1 MSTLTKEDIKIE
13 VDKIKKISNTDL
25 ADLCSVTEQ
34 AIRAGGG
41 FGWLTIPP
49 RDTLKNYWNGLV
61 LIKTKKCKFI
71 SRIQVEFGVFLDW
84 VVGKMM
90 SRC

>member
-1 MSTLTKEDIKIE
+1 MDCENRMLIGRVPRK
-13 VDKIKKISNTDL
+13 DL
-25 ADLCSVTEQ
+25 
-34 AIRAGGG
+34 
-41 FGWLTIPP
+41 
-49 RDTLKNYWNGLV
+49 NYDLV

-90 SRC
+90 SRS